1 MTDFTENPYQ
11 KINNFRHINLS
22 NLIKEGEKS
31 LKDIKKK
38 TKKILNKNWIYIVE
52 LKGGYKFLMCI
63 TEEKYVR
70 NYACPLLAK
79 ISKKKG
85 YLPVGAFVFSYT
97 DTLYKFSMRTYDDLY
112 DVSKLAQ
119 IYEGGGHKAAAAFE
133 MDYDG
138 IDSLIVDTIDVYK
151 DIKTTPI

>member
-1 MTDFTENPYQ
+1 
-11 KINNFRHINLS
+11 
-22 NLIKEGEKS
+22 
-31 LKDIKKK
+31 
-38 TKKILNKNWIYIVE
+38 
-52 LKGGYKFLMCI
+52 MCI
-63 TEEKYVR
+63 SEEKYVR

-79 ISKKKG
+79 ISKNKG
-85 YLPVGAFVFSYT
+85 YLPVGAFVFQYT

-119 IYEGGGHKAAAAFE
+119 IYGGGGHKAAAAFE

-151 DIKTTPI
+151 DIKTIPVQ